1 MTDTNDIEQTYF
13 QNGAW
18 HKKGGLSTELMAILE
33 LRFIEMLEMAQD
45 IQLKKL
51 ICEQAAEL
59 GIRLMINEQNEQNK
73 AA

>member
-1 MTDTNDIEQTYF
+1 MTETESKFIF
-13 QNGAW
+13 FNGAW
-18 HKKGGLSTELMAILE
+18 HKKDGLSTELMAILE

-59 GIRLMINEQNEQNK
+59 EIRLMINEQNEQNK